1 MANQLKQCLLLKHFP
16 TFFLESSSASC
27 SSSPPLKGP
36 LLSALWGLSCIT
48 FVIIRGMSNTYGVR
62 YIQRNYNLYDEKNGC
77 EAEYIDY
84 PAIVL
89 GPTDKFVISRY

>member
-1 MANQLKQCLLLKHFP
+1 MTYQMLLDEINSFP
-16 TFFLESSSASC
+16 LDVLNKE
-27 SSSPPLKGP
+27 
-36 LLSALWGLSCIT
+36 
-48 FVIIRGMSNTYGVR
+48 VIIRGMSNTYGVR